1 MFLNGKGYGHTASN
15 VSGRWASWLLSLPVG
30 LHSDSWEKGAAA
42 NVNTPHPHHKHP
54 IGMEASVKSH
64 RKMTAVRPPDTDWY
78 VVAVV
83 GRLKTP
89 TLPHPSKHRQNH
101 PALPL
106 PKQTHRCRRPSVRTI
121 SHTKV
126 AQCQAKKQTVVQR
139 PTNLLLCSLAL
150 FWSRAKEC
158 IIPFDNHH
166 QFLLSRIIHRPAPPT
181 VRYAF
186 VLSPSPPC
194 CQPGARGHPK
204 DSLRPNL
211 NLWTP
216 QNISPC
222 RCPTLPDKPAH
233 PRSQQP
239 PPSRLITNK
248 KYTKTPQQ
256 TGINNS

>member
-1 MFLNGKGYGHTASN
+1 M
-15 VSGRWASWLLSLPVG
+15 
-30 LHSDSWEKGAAA
+30 
-42 NVNTPHPHHKHP
+42 
-54 IGMEASVKSH
+54 KSH
-64 RKMTAVRPPDTDWY
+64 RKMTAARPPDADWY

-83 GRLKTP
+83 GVLKTP

-222 RCPTLPDKPAH
+222 RCPTLPAKPAH
-233 PRSQQP
+233 PRSQQTP
-239 PPSRLITNK
+239 PPPVSSPTRNILKRPSKRESTTAKRAPKPQPCRSKLKNSK
-248 KYTKTPQQ
+248 KGQKKHQSSPHGTCGKREA
-256 TGINNS
+256 GIE